1 MNPANPTPS
10 DDETD
15 RLLASRFKDTTP
27 EFEARWVELKRTLRN
42 APARRGLRRFSPLW
56 TVVFGSGIAVAAVL
70 LVLRSPSR
78 SPAAPSAALEE
89 LWAMNEVLSDGT
101 ALLDAGNRAELLYLS
116 TEASP
121 PSNLP

>member
-1 MNPANPTPS
+1 MNPANLTPS

-27 EFEARWVELKRTLRN
+27 EFEARWVELKRTLRST
-42 APARRGLRRFSPLW
+42 PAHRGLRRFSPFW

-78 SPAAPSAALEE
+78 SPAPSAALEE
-89 LWAMNEVLSDGT
+89 LWAMNEVLSEGT

-116 TEASP
+116 NAASTH
-121 PSNLP
+121 SNLP